1 MNYTIGN
8 GRSSPLRSSVENI
21 YCELFFAEC
30 KEYSSLVY
38 VKEGAT
44 VLIPDFEPEKVSQC
58 VDGKK
63 LIIGG
68 VEAEPMEFPHAVS
81 YW

>member
-1 MNYTIGN
+1 
-8 GRSSPLRSSVENI
+8 LRIIFS
-21 YCELFFAEC
+21 EC
-30 KEYSSLVY
+30 KQYSSLVY

-58 VDGKK
+58 VEGKK

-68 VEAEPMEFPHAVS
+68 VEAEPMEFPHIVS
-81 YW
+81 SYSRNQDTA